1 MAAEQSQ
8 FSRLPK
14 KTLVNISK
22 QLIDDNFPQGN
33 PYDYDYNEQHKTLE
47 RIGKHFNVEVM
58 DEDVQFFAKLLEI
71 NDDIL
76 SKIFDGDKSL
86 YKNLVIP
93 VAKTYELQYSVWGS
107 CTYDEYLTQ
116 TFDAYDKNWVDDS
129 ARQQHNDGNFD
140 LYDGRNRGE
149 TIYDNF
155 EMSDYEFGNVN
166 ELSDESTSYNRVR
179 ESLQNRLVVENTSK
193 VVSSLDKKTLLKL
206 KRIIDSRLSSL

>member
-1 MAAEQSQ
+1 MATEQSQ
-8 FSRLPK
+8 FSKLPK

-33 PYDYDYNEQHKTLE
+33 PYDYDYDEQYKTLE

-58 DEDVQFFAKLLEI
+58 DEDVQFFAKFLQI

-76 SKIFDGDKSL
+76 SQIFETGDKSL
-86 YKNLVIP
+86 YEELIIP
-93 VAKTYELQYSVWGS
+93 MARTYELQYGVWGS
-107 CTYDEYLTQ
+107 CTYDEYLSQ
-116 TFDAYDKNWVDDS
+116 NFDAYDKNWVEDS
-129 ARQQHNDGNFD
+129 ARQQQNDGNFD

-155 EMSDYEFGNVN
+155 EMSDYEFGDVI
-166 ELSDESTSYNRVR
+166 ELSDDRTNGIR
-179 ESLQNRLVVENTSK
+179 ESLLNRLVIENTSE

-206 KRIIDSRLSSL
+206 KQIIDSRLSSL